1 MAALKDKG
9 VVMAVCA
16 MMAVCALGAVAVMPD
31 DSYAAD
37 DIKATYSFQVY
48 AGQQFMITIPDDW
61 GNINNFSFGADL
73 RINPVKNLSLDIPVT
88 IGFGKDAFSLAAI
101 PTINANIPIAEIVDI
116 AVGVGTQL
124 DFTKAG
130 DTWTLNGLPM
140 DEAGGALAGSKL
152 VYRAGLTVN
161 LGILPLGI
169 GINAVV
175 PGSSGFGE
183 GDIGGIFIPMWEST
197 RISIVA
203 LLNLF

>member
-1 MAALKDKG
+1 MKRKLLAALI
-9 VVMAVCA
+9 VLAIIPA
-16 MMAVCALGAVAVMPD
+16 TL
-31 DSYAAD
+31 SAAPF
-37 DIKATYSFQVY
+37 FQVGPLVSY
-48 AGQQFMITIPDDW
+48 NKTVTEMQESTGEDW

>member
-1 MAALKDKG
+1 MLAVLIALIIIPAALTAAPLLQFG
-9 VVMAVCA
+9 GLVSYNRTVVEFTEEEE
-16 MMAVCALGAVAVMPD
+16 P
-31 DSYAAD
+31 
-37 DIKATYSFQVY
+37 
-48 AGQQFMITIPDDW
+48 W
-61 GNINNFSFGADL
+61 NINNFSFGADL

>member
-1 MAALKDKG
+1 MKRRMLAVLIAIIIIPTALTAAPLLQFG
-9 VVMAVCA
+9 GLVSYNRTVVEFTEEEE
-16 MMAVCALGAVAVMPD
+16 P
-31 DSYAAD
+31 
-37 DIKATYSFQVY
+37 
-48 AGQQFMITIPDDW
+48 W
-61 GNINNFSFGADL
+61 NINNFSFGADL

>member
-1 MAALKDKG
+1 MSEEQTLNTQTELSESIPVDVTQEKLKRAAN
-9 VVMAVCA
+9 
-16 MMAVCALGAVAVMPD
+16 PID
-31 DSYAAD
+31 DVEF
-37 DIKATYSFQVY
+37 TEEEE
-48 AGQQFMITIPDDW
+48 PW
-61 GNINNFSFGADL
+61 NINNFSFGADL